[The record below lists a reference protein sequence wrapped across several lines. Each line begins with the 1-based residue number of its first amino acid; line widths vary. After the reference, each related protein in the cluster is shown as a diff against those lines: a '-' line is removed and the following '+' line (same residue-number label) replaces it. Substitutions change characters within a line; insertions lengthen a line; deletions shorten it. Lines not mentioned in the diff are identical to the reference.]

1 MNYYLNFWKDTFN
14 FNKKVN
20 VKEFWF
26 TVLWNVIVTPLIV
39 VGLSYLA
46 VYLFSIE
53 QALLSTGLLY
63 VIFFLSSIFSFA
75 TLSFLG
81 RRLNDAAYSKWWLLI
96 LLVPVMG
103 QVAALIFGLL
113 PSKVK

>member
-1 MNYYLNFWKDTFN
+1 MNYYIDFWKDTFN
-14 FNKKVN
+14 FSKKVD
-20 VKEFWF
+20 KKSFWF
-26 TVLWNVIVTPLIV
+26 TVLWNVVVTPLIV

-53 QALLSTGLLY
+53 QSLLSTVVLY

-103 QVAALIFGLL
+103 QFAALVFGLL
-113 PSKVK
+113 PSKN